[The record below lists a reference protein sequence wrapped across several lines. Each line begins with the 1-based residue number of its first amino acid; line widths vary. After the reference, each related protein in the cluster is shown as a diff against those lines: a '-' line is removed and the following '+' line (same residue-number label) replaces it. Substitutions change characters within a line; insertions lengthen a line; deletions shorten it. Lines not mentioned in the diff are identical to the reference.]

1 MIQESKYSHRQ
12 TRGLGNYKG
21 KALTTGCSDSN
32 DPECDVKTEILDMTT
47 MTWFDADDYPY
58 SE

>member
-1 MIQESKYSHRQ
+1 M
-12 TRGLGNYKG
+12 GLGNYKG

-58 SE
+58 AE